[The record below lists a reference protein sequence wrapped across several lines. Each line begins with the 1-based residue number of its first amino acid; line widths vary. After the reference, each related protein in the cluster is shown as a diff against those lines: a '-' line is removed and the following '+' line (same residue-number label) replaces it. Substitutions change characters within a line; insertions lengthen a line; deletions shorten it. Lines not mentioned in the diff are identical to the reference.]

1 MTDGARQITQVL
13 GKARRALDRRAGPR
27 VSAEVIPSARRS
39 GILEVAKRYVTLKRI
54 GRKRMGWPL
63 PGLRRHDR
71 FSVNTR
77 KQVRNC
83 LKCETHGNVIA
94 LVMHVSFA
102 GVSGRCLIPR
112 LAFTEETGAQG
123 ISCRRSFWACNR
135 IVDNAREA
143 IRAIEEFEDDLERA
157 RGNLEDAVADAIP
170 ERFVELSHDDEDD
183 ADNGRLFVIKGAIAE
198 YPAEAIDAAFS
209 NFDWF
214 TRRALQRLREALA
227 RTREATP

>member
-1 MTDGARQITQVL
+1 
-13 GKARRALDRRAGPR
+13 
-27 VSAEVIPSARRS
+27 
-39 GILEVAKRYVTLKRI
+39 
-54 GRKRMGWPL
+54 MGWPL

-94 LVMHVSFA
+94 LVMHVESL
-102 GVSGRCLIPR
+102 V
-112 LAFTEETGAQG
+112 
-123 ISCRRSFWACNR
+123 RRSITQMSHTTVSFYRRDRRSRHNLSSFFRACNR

-143 IRAIEEFEDDLERA
+143 IRAIEEFEDDLE

-214 TRRALQRLREALA
+214 TRRALQRLRAALA
-227 RTREATP
+227 RTREATPSRQLELRRISPSVEQSNTAKRKRMRKTINGK